1 MSGSS
6 KLIKPNEGVVGN
18 CFTASQSEVQV
29 TVGIL
34 SGGGRWNL
42 VGQKYRRVG
51 AADGVCLNVSGGKWG
66 RQHSCGTEP
75 LAHGISG

>member
-1 MSGSS
+1 MGT
-6 KLIKPNEGVVGN
+6 

-51 AADGVCLNVSGGKWG
+51 AVDGVCLNVSGGSG
-66 RQHSCGTEP
+66 GGGS
-75 LAHGISG
+75 LAGLNP